1 MAAHTARREEK
12 YILRTGAGDAFAE
25 AENAKCVLRLYVAGS
40 TPQSSRAIKNLKAI
54 CATHL
59 EGRYALTV
67 VDLYAQPERAR
78 EDQIVVAP
86 TLIRQMPLPV
96 RRVVGDL
103 SNTDRVL
110 AALDLS
116 PAPSCA

>member
-1 MAAHTARREEK
+1 MAAQTERREEK
-12 YILRTGAGDAFAE
+12 YIF
-25 AENAKCVLRLYVAGS
+25 RLYVAGS

-54 CATHL
+54 CETHL
-59 EGRYALTV
+59 EGHYALTV

-78 EDQIVVAP
+78 GDQIVVAP
-86 TLIRQMPLPV
+86 TLVRQMPLPV

-110 AALDLS
+110 VALDLS
-116 PAPSCA
+116 PALSRA

>member
-1 MAAHTARREEK
+1 MSDGTSAS
-12 YILRTGAGDAFAE
+12 GPFAE
-25 AENAKCVLRLYVAGS
+25 VENAKCILRLYVAGS

-54 CATHL
+54 CETHL

-103 SNTDRVL
+103 SNTERVL

-116 PAPSCA
+116 PVPSHA

>member
-1 MAAHTARREEK
+1 MSRK
-12 YILRTGAGDAFAE
+12 IGPSNAFVE
-25 AENAKCVLRLYVAGS
+25 VENAKYVLRLYVAGS

-54 CATHL
+54 CETHL
-59 EGRYALTV
+59 EGCYALTV
-67 VDLYAQPERAR
+67 VDLYAQPERAS

-86 TLIRQMPLPV
+86 TLIRQMPLPG

-103 SNTDRVL
+103 SNTERVL

-116 PAPSCA
+116 PAPTPV